1 MAEAKIFKNNF
12 PQVLMVH
19 AASAIAS
26 NYELVV
32 QEFDGCSIPVLKGC
46 PVSGKTTAMKAA
58 LSVLGKKNDCISEA
72 TSKFIETKQGISTI
86 PFGWDDCSCVKTLKN
101 MAVNSYNA
109 CGSANVRKT
118 YIPRTVP
125 LVTTNLDLGDLKYK
139 SRWLRIIFEDP
150 NPKLAG
156 MDRHSA
162 ERGLRE
168 AMKTAHKSVR
178 VVTINTSNYI
188 YNRMQDEDFASIVAK
203 LEDDFPDLD
212 QRASASYSLLL
223 YVT

>member
-1 MAEAKIFKNNF
+1 
-12 PQVLMVH
+12 
-19 AASAIAS
+19 
-26 NYELVV
+26 
-32 QEFDGCSIPVLKGC
+32 
-46 PVSGKTTAMKAA
+46 
-58 LSVLGKKNDCISEA
+58 
-72 TSKFIETKQGISTI
+72 
-86 PFGWDDCSCVKTLKN
+86 
-101 MAVNSYNA
+101 
-109 CGSANVRKT
+109 
-118 YIPRTVP
+118 
-125 LVTTNLDLGDLKYK
+125 
-139 SRWLRIIFEDP
+139 
-150 NPKLAG
+150 

-223 YVT
+223 YVTKKVNKK